1 MFIFKRALIYV
12 RRKKSKVLTIGVILL
27 VVSTLALTGL
37 VINSAA
43 KTTFEY
49 ARNSLGTTVSY
60 TTDLSSVM
68 PTERGIPGQGMGVT
82 IPDDYEVINMNE
94 IEYIKN
100 NSIYI
105 ESYTINTSLAASP
118 IDFSYYNP
126 SGETISDS
134 KRVAASIN
142 ILGSS
147 YDKDDTIFKN
157 DQNELIEGRYFTDE
171 EIDSKAP
178 VIIIESTIASLNEL
192 EIGDFVTIEEV
203 IRRMPGEEEATEI
216 EEYTFEIVG
225 IYKTNNPSD
234 VSTTDFKGSF
244 NLTENNMYAPYT
256 TILNY
261 SDNAINSVTFNL
273 NDTDN
278 IDLFIEEVKAMDM
291 NTTYRLISANDAAYN
306 KMVGPIASVA
316 KTSTVLV
323 TVVVI
328 SGALI
333 ILLLSMLSIK
343 DRKYEIGVLLSLG
356 ESRLKIVS
364 QLLFEMIIISTIS
377 FTLAVFISGATS
389 QITTNYLL
397 ESALIEE
404 TTEEPARGFN
414 RFVNLVTTNV
424 EVIDELDVSVKT
436 NDIILMLAIGM
447 LIIVV
452 GNISQSL
459 YVLKANPKE
468 ILLER

>member
-49 ARNSLGTTVSY
+49 ARNSLGATVNY

-82 IPDDYEVINMNE
+82 IPDDYEVINVDE
-94 IEYIKN
+94 IEYIK
-100 NSIYI
+100 SKSVYI

-216 EEYTFEIVG
+216 EEYTFEIEG

>member
-49 ARNSLGTTVSY
+49 ARNSLGATVSY